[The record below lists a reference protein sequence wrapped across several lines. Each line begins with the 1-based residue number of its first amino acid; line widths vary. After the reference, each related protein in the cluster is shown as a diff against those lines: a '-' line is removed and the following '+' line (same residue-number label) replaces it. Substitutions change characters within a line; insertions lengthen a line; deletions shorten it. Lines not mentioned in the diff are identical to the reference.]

1 MFRLLFLIFVIVPL
15 VEIYVLLQVGNA
27 IGALPTIAM
36 VVFTAMLGV
45 VLIRIQGFVTFMR
58 FREKT
63 LRGEMPAEE
72 MLTGMA
78 LLLAGAFLL
87 TPGFVTDAFGFL
99 LLVPAFR
106 RYLLKRIMQQG
117 MFAMHT
123 QAQYRSGPATLEGD
137 YRRDDE

>member
-1 MFRLLFLIFVIVPL
+1 MFKLLFLIFVIVPL
-15 VEIYVLLQVGNA
+15 LEIYVLLQVGSA

-72 MLTGMA
+72 MFTGMA

-87 TPGFVTDAFGFL
+87 TPGFVTDSMGFL

-106 RYLLKRIMQQG
+106 RTILKRIMERG
-117 MFAMHT
+117 MFAVHT
-123 QAQYRSGPATLEGD
+123 QAGYQSSQSTLEGE
-137 YRRDDE
+137 YRKDD